1 MLARIA
7 VTPAESINCEPASKE
22 LERGAPTGKG
32 NGNYRHAHAHKK
44 RQSKQ

>member
-22 LERGAPTGKG
+22 LERGASTGKG
-32 NGNYRHAHAHKK
+32 NGNYRHAPQK